1 MEKVLEVLT
10 QPWCVELVKA
20 IFYIT
25 AGGLLTACIIGMR
38 QGREEQQDDEEWM
51 DVANEALVTAQEA
64 KKMVQKMMEGKNY
77 D

>member
-20 IFYIT
+20 IFYAT

-38 QGREEQQDDEEWM
+38 QERREQQEDEELVDAVNM
-51 DVANEALVTAQEA
+51 ALVEAQEA
-64 KKMVQKMMEGKNY
+64 KELVQRMMEGKNY